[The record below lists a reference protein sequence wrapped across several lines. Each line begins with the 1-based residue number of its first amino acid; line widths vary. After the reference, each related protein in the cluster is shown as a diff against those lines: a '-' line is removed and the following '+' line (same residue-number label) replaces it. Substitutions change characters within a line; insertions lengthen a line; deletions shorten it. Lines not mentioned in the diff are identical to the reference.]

1 MSSVDADDGPLPPR
15 VYLVC
20 GVPGSGKTSFSN
32 SLHTVLVREY
42 GPSCFL
48 SFDDVEVPREEW
60 DSDSF
65 KESRKKG
72 LDMLSRFLDGDE
84 IPRSIVVDDIMYLS
98 SMRHDVYKLCRD
110 RLVPLV
116 VVHLDVSLKECL
128 ASNRERPVER
138 QVDEGAIER
147 IYRSFERPKIS
158 SICDRLHYTVEGRP
172 SDLEARAIEVVN
184 STKAGIRERKEQLIR
199 DKEQA
204 LAHRAAPKEAADV
217 PESNGAAFD
226 RNVRVAISALIRG
239 AEGQGLDIPK
249 PALAQLLSKAK
260 AVGQNECKGG
270 ASVEEALIAFV
281 GHVREAGLPQGQELV
296 AALERALQ

>member
-1 MSSVDADDGPLPPR
+1 MSSVDANDEPLPPR

-20 GVPGSGKTSFSN
+20 GIPGSGKTSFSN
-32 SLHTVLVREY
+32 SLHTVLMRECGSSY
-42 GPSCFL
+42 LL

-60 DSDSF
+60 NSNSF
-65 KESRKKG
+65 KESRNRG
-72 LDMLSRFLDGDE
+72 LEMLSRFLDGVE
-84 IPRSIVVDDIMYLS
+84 VPRSIVVDDIMYLS

-138 QVDEGAIER
+138 QVDEEVIER

-172 SDLEARAIEVVN
+172 SDLEARAIEVVH

-204 LAHRAAPKEAADV
+204 LAHQAAAKEAADV

-226 RNVRVAISALIRG
+226 RHVRVAISALIR
-239 AEGQGLDIPK
+239 GQGLDIPK

-260 AVGQNECKGG
+260 AVGQNECRGG

-281 GHVREAGLPQGQELV
+281 GHVREARLPQGEELV